1 MEASRFGLARKEINA
16 HDAADRCSRC
26 AYRCVDSDRGGTFT
40 FQVVTLGS
48 ASSPANDDLPGVEHH
63 LLRLVV
69 WSLVAVLLSAV
80 LWFWLELV
88 NMSGLSFKNAFS
100 AATWRM
106 VLFETQFGRVW
117 QLRLGLIA
125 IMFVLVIS
133 ELVRNDARRR
143 LLILFLWL
151 LSVVLIVSLAWISH
165 AAAAK
170 VQPLGLLGDALHL
183 FAAGAWIGGLA
194 PLAIFLTR
202 ARMSLS
208 LGKCAAPVLRRFSAL
223 SLCCVS
229 GLIVTGICNSW
240 QLVGS
245 FHALFTTRYGWLLLV
260 KLALFGMLISIG
272 ARNRLAIRT
281 KPSTAQ
287 AGSHSMRQLRRNVI
301 YEACLGA
308 AVVAIVACLGATPPA
323 RHP

>member
-1 MEASRFGLARKEINA
+1 MLTALLIIARAA
-16 HDAADRCSRC
+16 HIAVSILIA
-26 AYRCVDSDRGGTFT
+26 GTFT

-48 ASSPANDDLPGVEHH
+48 ASSPANDDLPGVERH
-63 LLRLVV
+63 LVRLVV

-80 LWFWLELV
+80 LWFWLEVV
-88 NMSGLSFKNAFS
+88 NMGGLSFKNVFS
-100 AATWRM
+100 AAAWRM

-133 ELVRNDARRR
+133 ELVRNYTRRR

-151 LSVVLIVSLAWISH
+151 LSVVLLVSLAWISH
-165 AAAAK
+165 AAAAM
-170 VQPLGLLGDALHL
+170 VQPLGLVGDALHL
-183 FAAGAWIGGLA
+183 CAAGGWIGELV
-194 PLAIFLTR
+194 PLIIFLAR
-202 ARMSLS
+202 ARTSFS
-208 LGKCAAPVLRRFSAL
+208 PGKRVVLLLERFSTL

-229 GLIVTGICNSW
+229 VLIASGICNSW
-240 QLVGS
+240 LLVGS

-281 KPSTAQ
+281 RPSTAQ

-308 AVVAIVACLGATPPA
+308 VVVAIVACLGVTPPA
-323 RHP
+323 RHS